1 MRRMMVVG
9 PVLLAVLLL
18 GGCGSRTE
26 LLPAAGEP
34 LPPRPAAA
42 TATPTPEALMT
53 PDTQARPIRNDD
65 ILQGSDVRKTDR
77 FDLPPPG
84 R

>member
-1 MRRMMVVG
+1 MRRIAVLM
-9 PVLLAVLLL
+9 PVLLLAA
-18 GGCGSRTE
+18 CGSRTD
-26 LLPAAGEP
+26 LMPKAGQA
-34 LPPRPAAA
+34 LPPKPAAA
-42 TATPTPEALMT
+42 TVTPTAEQLMT

-65 ILQGSDVRKTDR
+65 ILQGPEVRGTDR

>member
-1 MRRMMVVG
+1 MRIILVAAV
-9 PVLLAVLLL
+9 VLLA
-18 GGCGSRTE
+18 GCGSRTD
-26 LLPAAGEP
+26 LLPKAGQS

-42 TATPTPEALMT
+42 RATPTAEQLMT
-53 PDTQARPIRNDD
+53 PDSQARPIRNDD
-65 ILQGSDVRKTDR
+65 ILQGPEVRPTDR